1 MAAFTSKATG
11 DWNAAG
17 QTTWNEAGVPVAGDI
32 IIVQNTHVVTL
43 AGIPACLTLSIDA
56 GGEVTD
62 ATNNVGLT
70 LTGTLVITGTLT
82 CGDNTSVISGTTI
95 TGTGSL
101 AINDCTLSFSGI
113 IALDNITATVGGAT
127 IGASNVDLGPGG
139 SLTLSA
145 ATVIDANFL
154 LDGGELDFGPYRLAV
169 FGNIIRTSGTDSADT
184 GGGFDVSQDADV
196 VWANSYSFIEWGI
209 LAGVTATVTGGVG
222 GRKFIADAT
231 SSIVGGGNT
240 LTIWNPNANNYLSL
254 PVGVADNL
262 NVLARIGDGRTNS
275 YDIDTGGGTFSI
287 SPPGTFGTVT
297 QSGDLYCSTCTLR
310 PNGEG
315 TTETFNM
322 DGRLIATGIV
332 TLGTVGNR
340 SCILNLSDKMHS
352 IGGLVDGA
360 GTNLNNALDLASC
373 HLECSGAFDGDN
385 IAVTSNG
392 ANLHGGTIQDTTVT
406 GLVHAWGVTDGG
418 GNTNVA
424 HESSI
429 GPGANVGTGIGMA
442 A

>member
-1 MAAFTSKATG
+1 MATIKTAQTG
-11 DWNAAG
+11 DWNDTNTWVGGVVPAPCDAA
-17 QTTWNEAGVPVAGDI
+17 VIDD
-32 IIVQNTHVVTL
+32 THVVTVTADL
-43 AGIPACLTLSIDA
+43 AGVNPDSLAADTAPDTGTIHFGSYEFQVGNIIELDRLTATAGGATFQANSIDL
-56 GGEVTD
+56 GPDGT
-62 ATNNVGLT
+62 LT
-70 LTGTLVITGTLT
+70 LT
-82 CGDNTSVISGTTI
+82 D
-95 TGTGSL
+95 
-101 AINDCTLSFSGI
+101 DC
-113 IALDNITATVGGAT
+113 
-127 IGASNVDLGPGG
+127 
-139 SLTLSA
+139 SLTG
-145 ATVIDANFL
+145 DFL
-154 LDGGELDFGPYRLAV
+154 LDGGEIAFGPYRIAV
-169 FGNIIRTSGTDSADT
+169 FGDITRTSGTDSADT

-262 NVLARIGDGRTNS
+262 NVQARSPDGRTNS
-275 YDIDTGGGTFSI
+275 YDVDTGGGTYFLFPASA
-287 SPPGTFGTVT
+287 FGTVT
-297 QSGDLYCSTCTLR
+297 QSGDLYCSTCTLQ
-310 PNGEG
+310 PYADG

-332 TLGTVGNR
+332 TLGGAPNR
-340 SCILNLSDKMHS
+340 SCILNLSDKVHS
-352 IGGLVDGA
+352 IGGLVHGNAANENNELNLGACTLLSTGTVDG
-360 GTNLNNALDLASC
+360 NNDEADPMVVTAS
-373 HLECSGAFDGDN
+373 
-385 IAVTSNG
+385 G

-406 GLVHAWGVTDGG
+406 GLIHAWGVTDGA